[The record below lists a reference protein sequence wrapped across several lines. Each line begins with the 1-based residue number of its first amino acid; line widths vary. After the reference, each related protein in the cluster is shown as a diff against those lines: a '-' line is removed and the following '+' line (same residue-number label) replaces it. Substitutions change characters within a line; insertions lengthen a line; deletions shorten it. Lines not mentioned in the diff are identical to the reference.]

1 MTYKYNTS
9 GVCSRSIEFEIDSD
23 GILRNLT
30 FVGGCQGNTGGIS
43 ALAEGR
49 PAREVMKCLR
59 GIDCK
64 GRGTSCPDNLSRAI
78 EHALESAGQ

>member
-1 MTYKYNTS
+1 MNYKFKTS
-9 GVCSRSIEFEIDSD
+9 GVCSRSIEFEIDGD
-23 GILRNLT
+23 GILRNLS
-30 FVGGCQGNTGGIS
+30 FDGGCQGNTGGIS

-78 EHALESAGQ
+78 EEALKEA

>member
-1 MTYKYNTS
+1 MNYKFKTS
-9 GVCSRSIEFEIDSD
+9 GVCSRSIEFEIDGD
-23 GILRNLT
+23 GILHNLS
-30 FVGGCQGNTGGIS
+30 FDGGCQGNTGGIS

-78 EHALESAGQ
+78 EEALKEA

>member
-1 MTYKYNTS
+1 MNYKFKTS
-9 GVCSRSIEFEIDSD
+9 GVCSRSIEFEIDGD
-23 GILRNLT
+23 GILRNLS
-30 FVGGCQGNTGGIS
+30 FDGGCQGNTGGIS

-78 EHALESAGQ
+78 EEVLKEA